1 MVSRK
6 SWQAEYM
13 LSKGG
18 LSKEHPETWQL
29 LIHVMLPPSP
39 LHLPQQL
46 QGMHPWC
53 GRKIQR
59 TAPKENAQ
67 SYSCEKKNLSENCG
81 ILELSD
87 EHWKTDYKI
96 HVQPCAPF
104 FLVRSVV
111 QSWKWG
117 QGEENDEESS
127 LPHWEQNW
135 LFLSHSWRQDQA
147 LYLFKM
153 QIPRLQPR
161 CMGIRISRGRAQE
174 LCA

>member
-13 LSKGG
+13 PGG
-18 LSKEHPETWQL
+18 LNREHPKTRQL

-46 QGMHPWC
+46 QGMHPGC
-53 GRKIQR
+53 GRKIQGQPLR
-59 TAPKENAQ
+59 KMH
-67 SYSCEKKNLSENCG
+67 SCGKKNLSKNCD

-96 HVQPCAPF
+96 RVQPCAPF
-104 FLVRSVV
+104 ILVRSLV
-111 QSWKWG
+111 QSWKRG
-117 QGEENDEESS
+117 QGEENDEGIS

-135 LFLSHSWRQDQA
+135 LFLSHCWRQDQA
-147 LYLFKM
+147 LYLLKM